1 MSVDRFFLDGFQNEA
16 AYETLKD
23 SPVFPLVRELEF
35 KYGLKVVKPLTAGNG
50 DKYWR
55 LAHKNGTAVGA
66 VWAKAND
73 QGQME
78 YCYRSPFFVKDRG
91 ESRADKETLRSVKI
105 SALMATMTRRNVIP
119 PSEDLTRR
127 HTRQLRNAVE
137 LMKRSLGKSDKNN
150 SFTNDEIHA
159 LLLMALGGSPN
170 SEWVK
175 VDQNKCQEALD
186 KYEEADRVGKLKSQ
200 EVERVFRNPFY
211 MIGVDG
217 YGEYLIGKFKL
228 SASMT
233 QHDDYMQWET
243 VEGFKRYRSYEQV
256 PELIPLMTMVKVA
269 YENSQHSKV
278 GVLPVTDLYDEGL
291 DAAFFYNSSPDA
303 YNCAW
308 MVTSCT

>member
-1 MSVDRFFLDGFQNEA
+1 MSVDRFFLDGFQDEA

-78 YCYRSPFFVKDRG
+78 YCYRSPYFVKDRG

-119 PSEDLTRR
+119 PSEDITHR

-137 LMKRSLGKSDKNN
+137 LMKRALGKSDKNN

-175 VDQNKCQEALD
+175 VDQNKCQEELD
-186 KYEEADRVGKLKSQ
+186 KYEEADRVSKVKRQ

-228 SASMT
+228 SDNT
-233 QHDDYMQWET
+233 GHEMQWET
-243 VEGFKRYRSYEQV
+243 VEDFKRYRSYEQV

-269 YENSQHSKV
+269 YENSQHSKA

-291 DAAFFYNSSPDA
+291 DASFFYNSSPDA

>member
-35 KYGLKVVKPLTAGNG
+35 KYGLKVVKSLTDGSGN
-50 DKYWR
+50 KYWR
-55 LAHKNGTAVGA
+55 LAHKNGTAVGV
-66 VWAKAND
+66 VWARAND

-78 YCYRSPFFVKDRG
+78 YHYRSPHFIKDRG

-105 SALMATMTRRNVIP
+105 SALMATMTRRGVIP
-119 PSEDLTRR
+119 DAEALTRR

-137 LMKRSLGKSDKNN
+137 LMKRALGKSNKD
-150 SFTNDEIHA
+150 STFTNDEIHA

-186 KYEEADRVGKLKSQ
+186 KYEEADRVSKVKRQ

-228 SASMT
+228 SAPT
-233 QHDDYMQWET
+233 TDEDYMKWET
-243 VEGFKRYRSYEQV
+243 VEDFKRYRSYEQV